1 LISAIQKSV
10 GKVVGVVVFV
20 PGTFR
25 MWAELRREN
34 VEGLQAVSDR
44 YNDVSGLA
52 LDESLWPADNF
63 PG

>member
-1 LISAIQKSV
+1 
-10 GKVVGVVVFV
+10 
-20 PGTFR
+20 